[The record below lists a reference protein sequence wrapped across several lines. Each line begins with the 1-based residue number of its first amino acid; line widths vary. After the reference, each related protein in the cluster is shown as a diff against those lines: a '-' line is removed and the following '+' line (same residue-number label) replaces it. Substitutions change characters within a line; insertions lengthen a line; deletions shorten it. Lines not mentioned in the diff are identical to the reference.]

1 GARTVGRG
9 EGRLM
14 PRTAPAPSAFLV
26 FALAAATAAH
36 TRRAGDGGT
45 AVAAAPAAAHKPKLR
60 ECYDARCTF
69 TVRKPVTFPI
79 AKRFG
84 FSKLTVRRVGGG
96 SVSVTGRAPNGYAQV
111 TVGRGGVG
119 HLNGISIRVLSISDT
134 KARVRLAPTG

>member
-1 GARTVGRG
+1 MDPG
-9 EGRLM
+9 EGKRM
-14 PRTAPAPSAFLV
+14 QRTAPILSALLV
-26 FALAAATAAH
+26 LALAAAPAAH
-36 TRRAGDGGT
+36 AHRAGDGGS
-45 AVAAAPAAAHKPKLR
+45 AVAAGPAAAHKPKLR